1 MKDDSDLQMD
11 DAWSEGRVYS
21 PKRRGGGSGS
31 GRYLRILAIV
41 FLVLIVAGGILYF
54 LGRQPPSSG
63 VEPLQA
69 KVIALEQRIIGLE
82 KQIAE
87 LQGKMRSPA
96 PDLALL
102 QRIDALSQKVEALE
116 KQKPSAPEP
125 KAKPSALEPKA
136 KPSTPPKMAA
146 SVEKRYHTVQKG
158 ETLYGISKKY
168 GISVEEL
175 RKLNNLPKDP
185 SLRTGQKLLVSPR

>member
-1 MKDDSDLQMD
+1 MKDDSELQMD
-11 DAWSEGRVYS
+11 DSWSEGRAYS

-31 GRYLRILAIV
+31 SRYLRILAIV
-41 FLVLIVAGGILYF
+41 FLVLIIAGGILYF
-54 LGRQPPSSG
+54 LGRQPVSSG
-63 VEPLQA
+63 VSPLQS
-69 KVIALEQRIIGLE
+69 KVIALEQRIVGLE

-87 LQGKMRSPA
+87 LQGKIKTPA

-102 QRIDALSQKVEALE
+102 QRVDALSQKVEGLE

-125 KAKPSALEPKA
+125 KAKPSTPQ
-136 KPSTPPKMAA
+136 KPAA
-146 SVEKRYHTVQKG
+146 SVEKKYHTVQKG

-175 RKLNNLPKDP
+175 RKLNNLSKDP
-185 SLRTGQKLLVSPR
+185 SLRTGQKLLVSSGR